1 MGFPKGRRRIVV
13 AVAALLATAVVAAT
27 VYRVLAPAEVSTP
40 ARGAYPAAADPA
52 VGVVGRLPVAPLIVD
67 GRLRVYAA
75 HRQVYADRPVDGRH
89 RTTPYW
95 SYRRWPAEL
104 DSVVA
109 SGTRVVTR
117 WSDGRLVALDARTG
131 RVAWDADGPTPVGE
145 RTVRRT
151 GAATVWAP
159 RGVFVARAPDG
170 RQVVAAA
177 GAEWMRA
184 VDLAD
189 GRELWRS
196 HTSVTV
202 PPGDGSDAAAGCRD
216 VVGTTGSGQL
226 LIVDSCA
233 GPAVVEFRDA
243 ATGAVGVRWRPPGA
257 GDRLVA
263 TPVGCG
269 NGRTGCAGLRTAAPG
284 DDAGRGWLLGTGEPV
299 PAPALDRPGAELVG
313 GTAVVVVDG
322 VPVGRSART
331 GAELWRRPDLPV
343 ARLIAVQP
351 GRVHLLTGTN
361 DLVTLDPATGEQR
374 SWFALNAGSD
384 GIGWAPG
391 AAYAADGFV
400 AVERLREP
408 VDPMGDDQRYY
419 LTSEPVIL
427 AAT

>member
-1 MGFPKGRRRIVV
+1 MGFPKGRRRVV
-13 AVAALLATAVVAAT
+13 VVVVALLAAVAVAAT

-40 ARGAYPAAADPA
+40 ARGAYPPAADPVA
-52 VGVVGRLPVAPLIVD
+52 GVVGRLPVAPLIVD

-75 HRQVYADRPVDGRH
+75 HRQVYADRPVDGRR

-109 SGTRVVTR
+109 SGTTVVTR

-131 RVAWDADGPTPVGE
+131 RVAWEADGPAPVGE
-145 RTVRRT
+145 RAVRRT
-151 GAATVWAP
+151 GAATVWDP
-159 RGVFVARAPDG
+159 RGIFVARAVDG

-177 GAEWMRA
+177 GARWLRA

-196 HTSVTV
+196 DTTASVPT
-202 PPGDGSDAAAGCRD
+202 GDGSDPAGCRA
-216 VVGTTGSGQL
+216 VVGATGSGRFV
-226 LIVDSCA
+226 IVDSCA

-243 ATGAVGVRWRPPGA
+243 VTGAVGLRWRPPGA

-263 TPVGCG
+263 TPVGCES
-269 NGRTGCAGLRTAAPG
+269 GRTGCTGLRTAAPG
-284 DDAGRGWLLGTGEPV
+284 DDAGRGWLLGAGEPV
-299 PAPALDRPGAELVG
+299 AAPALDRPDAELVG
-313 GTAVVVVDG
+313 GTAVAVVDG

-331 GAELWRRPDLPV
+331 GAELWRRPDLPG
-343 ARLIAVQP
+343 ARLLAVQP
-351 GRVHLLTGTN
+351 DRVHLLTETN
-361 DLVTLDPATGEQR
+361 DLVTLDPATGAQR
-374 SWFALNAGSD
+374 SFFALNAGSD
-384 GIGWAPG
+384 GVGWAPG

-408 VDPMGDDQRYY
+408 VDPAGDDQRYY

>member
-13 AVAALLATAVVAAT
+13 AVAALLATAAVAAT

-40 ARGAYPAAADPA
+40 ARGAYPPAAAAA

-75 HRQVYADRPVDGRH
+75 HRQIYADRPVGGRH

-104 DSVVA
+104 DGVVA
-109 SGTRVVTR
+109 SGTTVVSR

-131 RVAWDADGPTPVGE
+131 RVAWEAAGPAPVGE

-151 GAATVWAP
+151 GAATVWDP
-159 RGVFVARAPDG
+159 QGVFVARADDG
-170 RQVVAAA
+170 RQVVVATGA
-177 GAEWMRA
+177 GARGI
-184 VDLAD
+184 DLAD
-189 GRELWRS
+189 GRELWRA
-196 HTSVTV
+196 
-202 PPGDGSDAAAGCRD
+202 DADPGCREA
-216 VVGTTGSGQL
+216 VGTTASGQL
-226 LIVDSCA
+226 ITVDACT
-233 GPAVVEFRDA
+233 GPAVVEFRDV
-243 ATGAVGVRWRPPGA
+243 ATGVVGVRWRPPGA
-257 GDRLVA
+257 GDELVA

-269 NGRTGCAGLRTAAPG
+269 TGQVGCAALRTAAPG
-284 DDAGRGWLLGTGEPV
+284 EDAGRGWLVGDGEPV
-299 PAPALDRPGAELVG
+299 PAPALDRPDAELVD
-313 GTAVVVVDG
+313 GTAVAVVDG
-322 VPVGRSART
+322 VPVARSART
-331 GAELWRRPDLPV
+331 GAELWRRPDLPA

-351 GRVHLLTGTN
+351 GRVHLLTETN
-361 DLVTLDPATGEQR
+361 DLVTLDPVTGAQR

-391 AAYAADGFV
+391 AVYAAGGFV

-408 VDPMGDDQRYY
+408 VDPTGDDQRYY